1 VKRILAGV
9 LVAACASAGAWLA
22 LRDSSLVSV
31 RNVFIT
37 GLGSAEAPQIRNAL
51 RSAALD
57 MTTLH
62 VREDALLAAV
72 AQYPSIRG
80 LDVDADLPHKLTIEV
95 RERAPVAAIESGG
108 AKVPASGDG
117 LVLRGMRA
125 SGLPTLKVRS
135 APSGE
140 RVTDRRTLGALG
152 VAGGAPAELRERIER
167 LWSGPRGLTLDLR
180 DGPDLIFGSGTDVE
194 RKWTAALRVLADP
207 SASGAIYLDL
217 RVPER
222 VAAGGL
228 GPVEEEPEQA
238 VPQDPQAPVESGAH
252 LDP

>member
-9 LVAACASAGAWLA
+9 LVAACALAGGWLWA
-22 LRDSSLVSV
+22 RDSSLVSV
-31 RNVFIT
+31 RDVAVSGVT
-37 GLGSAEAPQIRNAL
+37 SAEAPAIRNAL

-62 VREDALLAAV
+62 IREDALLAAV
-72 AQYPSIRG
+72 SQYPSIKG
-80 LDVDADLPHKLTIEV
+80 LDVDTDLPHAVSIVV

-108 AKVPASGDG
+108 GKVAASGDG

-125 SGLPTLKVRS
+125 AGLPTLRVRS
-135 APSGE
+135 APAGR

-152 VAGGAPAELRERIER
+152 VAGGAPPELRARIER

-180 DGPDLIFGSGTDVE
+180 DGPDLVFGSGANPA
-194 RKWTAALRVLADP
+194 RKWAAALRVLADP
-207 SASGAIYLDL
+207 TAAGATYLDL

-228 GPVEEEPEQA
+228 GPVEEEPEA
-238 VPQDPQAPVESGAH
+238 TVVPDPQAPVESGAN
-252 LDP
+252 LNP